1 MRFNHLNL
9 CVDDLNEARDF
20 FETYLDLQFV
30 EQKGAAIVVMS
41 DGHGFTLVLSHL
53 RISGG
58 EPQQYPDGFH
68 VGFIVETP
76 QQVDQAYQAYQA
88 YQRLI
93 SAPVE
98 LAHEPRNIRN
108 TYTFYFTALN
118 GVLFEVSS
126 PL

>member
-9 CVDDLNEARDF
+9 CVDQLDEARDF
-20 FETYLDLQFV
+20 FATFLDFQFV
-30 EQKGAAIVVMS
+30 EQKGEAIVVMS

-53 RISGG
+53 RTAVSK
-58 EPQQYPDGFH
+58 PQQYPDGFH

-76 QQVDQAYQAYQA
+76 QQVDQV
-88 YQRLI
+88 YQRLTL
-93 SAPVE
+93 APVE

-118 GVLFEVSS
+118 GILFEVSS